1 MNSLMI
7 VFYHSDLIDAVF
19 TVFFLWRLS
28 SVGTVGPKLQVQ
40 LRTTQPLHDICV
52 MITVIYKH
60 FFYSQLYENYRQ
72 MNLSLPLEKVY
83 RLVNTGIW
91 CHVFFLYRFIMHLHL
106 QNALLVT
113 AFQDF
118 APSTIVPY
126 SVHVC

>member
-1 MNSLMI
+1 MLFLPFFSVASIVCGNSWSKI
-7 VFYHSDLIDAVF
+7 
-19 TVFFLWRLS
+19 
-28 SVGTVGPKLQVQ
+28 QVQ